1 MSSLLPNKSYKQRK
15 KDEMFLQE
23 LLITNKHEHI
33 TKNGGNVS
41 DSSILHL
48 KENLPYLLMIRAY
61 TKSNSISKIDLMIN
75 SLSFPKVKL

>member
-1 MSSLLPNKSYKQRK
+1 MSSLLPNKTYKQRK

-33 TKNGGNVS
+33 TENGGNVS

-61 TKSNSISKIDLMIN
+61 TKLNSILKFDLMMN
-75 SLSFPKVKL
+75 SL

>member
-1 MSSLLPNKSYKQRK
+1 MSSLLPNKTYKQRK

-33 TKNGGNVS
+33 TENGGNVS

-61 TKSNSISKIDLMIN
+61 TKSKSILKFDLMIN
-75 SLSFPKVKL
+75 SLIS